1 MSDQCGKC
9 ELRNNV
15 DGCLREDCWQHD
27 NWLVFAL
34 EEQRENLRAQLA
46 EKDREIT
53 FRDKWLNQWQLKTK
67 LAIDRAEKAEAELA
81 ELRGQN
87 KVLRE
92 EENVPYLRELKEN
105 AELRERM
112 KPVEEVYKWLQSDE
126 CNRWLNASAIGF
138 ILDKVVQAIKAA
150 CEEE

>member
-1 MSDQCGKC
+1 MSEVFC
-9 ELRNNV
+9 EVDKPCQQKRCDYYNV
-15 DGCLREDCWQHD
+15 DYID
-27 NWLVFAL
+27 NCKSGKLSELV
-34 EEQRENLRAQLA
+34 ELRAQLA